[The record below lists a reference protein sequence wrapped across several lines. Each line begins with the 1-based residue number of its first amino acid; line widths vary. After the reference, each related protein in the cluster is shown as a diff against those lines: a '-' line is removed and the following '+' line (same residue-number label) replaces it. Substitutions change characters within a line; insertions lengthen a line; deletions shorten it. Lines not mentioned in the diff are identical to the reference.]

1 MEVGHGL
8 HGAEIGW
15 GADGGAGWRAGEGV
29 GVLATSLGGLLE
41 ACVDSFDA
49 NCVGYWED
57 VVEVCED
64 CGAEAGG
71 PAAGIDDD
79 GRRSFLPFPGFQE

>member
-8 HGAEIGW
+8 HCAEIGW
-15 GADGGAGWRAGEGV
+15 RADGGARWCAGECE
-29 GVLATSLGGLLE
+29 GVLAAGLGGLLQ
-41 ACVDSFDA
+41 ACVNSFDA
-49 NCVGYWED
+49 DCVCYWED

-79 GRRSFLPFPGFQE
+79 GCRSFLLFPGF